1 MAVPQVWVVVAC
13 EVLVGLSIPWF
24 IVGFVTLRQK
34 LTPNRLQGRVSAFTS
49 MALNGPQVGGTASGA
64 VLIGFVD
71 YRVLVIAM
79 GLSVALC
86 ALAIVPSRPGALL
99 AEEGGAA

>member
-1 MAVPQVWVVVAC
+1 
-13 EVLVGLSIPWF
+13 
-24 IVGFVTLRQK
+24 
-34 LTPNRLQGRVSAFTS
+34 

-64 VLIGFVD
+64 VLIAFLD

-86 ALAIVPSRPGALL
+86 ALAIVPSRPGAQL
-99 AEEGGAA
+99 AEEGAA